1 MAAPASDRG
10 WLWRYDDDDG
20 GGGGGGG
27 GGGYDVR
34 SQEDPR
40 QQIRPR
46 GEQLMVKAV
55 EI

>member
-1 MAAPASDRG
+1 MAAPANDRG
-10 WLWRYDDDDG
+10 WLWRYDDD
-20 GGGGGGG
+20 GGGG

-46 GEQLMVKAV
+46 GEQLMGKAV

>member
-1 MAAPASDRG
+1 MWQLPPKIEDG
-10 WLWRYDDDDG
+10 CGDDDDG
-20 GGGGGGG
+20 DYDGGGGG

-40 QQIRPR
+40 QQIRQR
-46 GEQLMVKAV
+46 GEQLMMKAV